1 MKIKNDLVRIKVGKK
16 KYDFHN
22 LILNEYLRRFALGQ
36 TDKENATSRNV
47 YQIRDL
53 SYILL
58 KFDTPISGLNENSE
72 LSNYDFDI
80 CIINRAKYSQ
90 NLSEKNV
97 IVQYSYE
104 FKENDSVLDENIAS
118 QGGDSSTVIKHLK
131 EFYGRKIMAIG
142 FTGHW
147 WYKDPT
153 PVCAVL
159 DTSNYNIYLEENQ
172 EFSVTRRDIITTDA
186 EFYTN
191 NENKVKG
198 PAHLSPLGLPQII
211 YQPDIHKIEK
221 NDDGTE
227 SDSTYSFY
235 DYGKGV
241 LESVGLSQNPNY
253 IEKEYEIG
261 KDVQAINNGT
271 EIEINGIIND
281 EKEEGSIYP
290 SSDLFP
296 SESLYPE
303 ECNYKYIIFKYVIY
317 QYVATG
323 QLNSEGNPI
332 QEIKDTGCYY
342 YQAIPL
348 KNFKKMKVKIK
359 YERG

>member
-1 MKIKNDLVRIKVGKK
+1 MKVKNDLIRIEIGNK
-16 KYDFHN
+16 KYDFQN
-22 LILNEYLRRFALGQ
+22 IILNEYLKRLTIKQ
-36 TDKENATSRNV
+36 LDKESATSE
-47 YQIRDL
+47 QFTKSIEL
-53 SYILL
+53 KYILL
-58 KFDTPISGLNENSE
+58 KLDKPILDINIDSNLN
-72 LSNYDFDI
+72 NYDFDI
-80 CIINRAKYSQ
+80 AIVNTRTEELNISKKSVVMQYIYKTDEDPFVVDINLAKEGKSAIVH
-90 NLSEKNV
+90 LSN
-97 IVQYSYE
+97 
-104 FKENDSVLDENIAS
+104 FNN
-118 QGGDSSTVIKHLK
+118 
-131 EFYGRKIMAIG
+131 RKITAIG
-142 FTGHW
+142 FTTHW
-147 WYKDPT
+147 WHYKELPI
-153 PVCAVL
+153 CAVL
-159 DTSNYNIYLEENQ
+159 DTSNYNIYLNENQ
-172 EFSVTRRDIITTDA
+172 KFTVTRKDIFTTDA

-191 NENKVKG
+191 DEEKVKG

-211 YQPDIHKIEK
+211 YQPDIHKTEK

-253 IEKEYEIG
+253 IEKEYKIG

-348 KNFKKMKVKIK
+348 ENFKKMKVKIK